1 MSGHYDMSKI
11 TQIGINQFLNEV
23 NGEINTHNSLD
34 IHFTPHELRFEMPTK
49 LANAWGMNSDQLS
62 LSAANLYKQYETVLT
77 HPLFVGFFCML
88 LSHNALHPSDSKNPY
103 LKQSK
108 SKEKEEAD
116 STVSLQHVAFLKRV
130 IEFGLEINVKE
141 RQSISED
148 EIARIRKLFCYIAAT
163 FITTGLSNL
172 ENILKYIAKY
182 HNIKPS

>member
-1 MSGHYDMSKI
+1 MK
-11 TQIGINQFLNEV
+11 L
-23 NGEINTHNSLD
+23 THNSLD

-88 LSHNALHPSDSKNPY
+88 CLMMHYPTDSKSIPQTIEV
-103 LKQSK
+103 KQKKGLWRNSFIATLH
-108 SKEKEEAD
+108 SWN
-116 STVSLQHVAFLKRV
+116 V

-141 RQSISED
+141 RKSISEG

-163 FITTGLSNL
+163 YITTGLQISRTYSNM
-172 ENILKYIAKY
+172 
-182 HNIKPS
+182 

>member
-1 MSGHYDMSKI
+1 MTCRKSHKSEL
-11 TQIGINQFLNEV
+11 TNFFNEV

-34 IHFTPHELRFEMPTK
+34 IHFTSHELRFEMPAK
-49 LANAWGMNSDQLS
+49 LAKAWGMNSDQLS

-88 LSHNALHPSDSKNPY
+88 LSHDALHPSNSSNPY
-103 LKQSK
+103 LKK
-108 SKEKEEAD
+108 SKRKEEAD

-148 EIARIRKLFCYIAAT
+148 EIARIRKLFCYIPLHT
-163 FITTGLSNL
+163 SPPDSQ
-172 ENILKYIAKY
+172 ILKTYSSI
-182 HNIKPS
+182 